1 MPIVI
6 VQQNEKVV
14 EAKFIC
20 DNCGKHIKTSLITQK
35 EADAQKSKAVTCWH
49 CKKSNAK

>member
-20 DNCGKHIKTSLITQK
+20 DVCGKLIKTSLITKK
-35 EADAQKSKAVTCWH
+35 EAETQKNKTLTCWH
-49 CKKSNAK
+49 CKKTNTK